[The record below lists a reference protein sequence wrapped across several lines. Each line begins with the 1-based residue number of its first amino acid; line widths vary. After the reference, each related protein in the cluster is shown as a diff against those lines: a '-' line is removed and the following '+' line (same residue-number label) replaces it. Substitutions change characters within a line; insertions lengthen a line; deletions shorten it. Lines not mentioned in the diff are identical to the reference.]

1 MSDNLSNGKLS
12 NLWAPWSR
20 FWAARHASEQ
30 RTLGIAGLLLAV
42 FAIYAL
48 IYEPIQKTKAQMRT
62 QIKEQAQAI
71 AAAKAAI
78 TARGPNVKTVSIDNR
93 SALSVVD
100 QAVREANLQSGM
112 KNIGPGDNGSIR
124 VEFAGVNFAKLASV
138 LEKLEDEQRF
148 ILFEL
153 SIDAVTAGVV
163 NAKISLKKKDNG

>member
-1 MSDNLSNGKLS
+1 VSGKASAL
-12 NLWAPWSR
+12 LTPIQR
-20 FWAARHASEQ
+20 FWAARNQSER
-30 RTLGIAGLLLAV
+30 RTLSVAGILLAA

-48 IYEPIQKTKAQMRT
+48 IYEPLQKSQAQMRT

-78 TARGPNVKTVSIDNR
+78 AARGPLTKTVLIDDR

-112 KNIGPGDNGSIR
+112 KSIGPGDNGSIR
-124 VEFAGVNFAKLASV
+124 VEFAGVNFAKLATV

-148 ILFEL
+148 VVFEL

-163 NAKISLKKKDNG
+163 NAKISLKKKDNA